1 MPSLE
6 YESIYKRALTMI
18 NDLDLATYTQND
30 FYEVLGEWLHT
41 AISLP
46 LFRKKFESFSL
57 NDSIMKLTFTL
68 TI

>member
-30 FYEVLGEWLHT
+30 FYDVLREWLRT
-41 AISLP
+41 AASLP

-57 NDSIMKLTFTL
+57 NDLSLIH
-68 TI
+68 I